1 MSTPTESMMRP
12 PEVGPEAGAAPAR
25 HRSLP
30 SRRRGLFWAGVLAA
44 VAALVVGG
52 IVTVGAWVSESAP
65 ATAAV
70 AYFHA
75 LGRGDAA
82 GALGL
87 GDVPPGVHSYLTS
100 EVLQASL
107 QVARIRDVHVLSV
120 DRSGRTA
127 RVTVQY
133 QLSYSDGSTL
143 VTDSV
148 DTDRRGRTWRLAK
161 TAAPVHLQPGAAG
174 SRMSIAGSAIPAGT
188 VLLFP
193 GALPV
198 TLDTPN
204 LTLGQ
209 LVVHLDGAVPS
220 TIQPDVSPAGKRAV
234 GQAVANA
241 IRACINAQTSGPC
254 PAPAD
259 LQAIPGS
266 VRGAV
271 TGDLADQ
278 LAIDVEP
285 GADGLLHVTGTV
297 DVSGSY
303 QRLDFNNQ
311 PQHETGMVKLSIDAR
326 CYVNQPDRIV
336 WGKT

>member
-1 MSTPTESMMRP
+1 MRP

-30 SRRRGLFWAGVLAA
+30 QRRRGLFWAGVLAA

-75 LGRGDAA
+75 LGRADAA

-87 GDVPPGVHSYLTS
+87 GDLPPGVHSYLTS
-100 EVLQASL
+100 EVLQAS
-107 QVARIRDVHVLSV
+107 QRVARIDDVHVLSV

-133 QLSYSDGSTL
+133 QLNYPDVPPTI

-148 DTDRRGRTWRLAK
+148 NTERRGRTWRLTK
-161 TAAPVHLQPGAAG
+161 TAVPVHLRVAAAQA
-174 SRMSIAGSAIPAGT
+174 RMSIAGSAVPTRT

-193 GALPV
+193 GALPI
-198 TLDTPN
+198 TLDTPS
-204 LTLGQ
+204 LVLSK
-209 LVVHLDGAVPS
+209 LVVHLNGAVPS
-220 TIQPDVSPAGKRAV
+220 AVQPDVSPAGRRAV
-234 GQAVANA
+234 GQAVATA
-241 IRACINAQTSGPC
+241 VQACISARTTGPC

-259 LQAIPGS
+259 PQAIPGS

-271 TGDLADQ
+271 TGDLANQ
-278 LAIDVEP
+278 LSVEIES
-285 GADGLLHVTGTV
+285 GATGALHITGTV
-297 DVSGSY
+297 NVTGSY
-303 QRLDFNNQ
+303 QQLDFNNL
-311 PQHETGMVKLSIDAR
+311 PEHKTGTVQLSIDAS
-326 CYVNQPDRIV
+326 CNVTQPDHIV
-336 WGKT
+336 WSEK

>member
-1 MSTPTESMMRP
+1 MTMESTMSP

-52 IVTVGAWVSESAP
+52 IVTIGAWVSESAP

-87 GDVPPGVHSYLTS
+87 GDVPPGEHGYLTS

-107 QVARIRDVHVLSV
+107 QVARISDVHVLSV

-133 QLSYSDGSTL
+133 QLSYPDGPAL
-143 VTDSV
+143 VTDAV
-148 DTDRRGRTWRLAK
+148 NTERRGRTWRLTK
-161 TAAPVHLQPGAAG
+161 TAVPVTLRAATAK
-174 SRMSIAGSAIPAGT
+174 SRMSIAGSAIPART

-193 GALPV
+193 GPLPL

-204 LTLGQ
+204 LTLGP
-209 LVVHLDGAVPS
+209 LVVHLNGAVPPP
-220 TIQPDVSPAGKRAV
+220 IQPAVSPAGKRAV
-234 GQAVANA
+234 GQAVADA
-241 IRACINAQTSGPC
+241 IRACLNARNPGPC
-254 PAPAD
+254 PMPAD
-259 LQAIPGS
+259 SQAVPGS

-271 TGDLADQ
+271 TGDLANQ
-278 LAIDVEP
+278 LSIDLQP
-285 GADGLLHVTGTV
+285 GAAGLLHVTGTV

-303 QRLDFNNQ
+303 QRLDFNNL
-311 PQHETGMVKLSIDAR
+311 PQHKTGMVRLSIDAS
-326 CYVNQPDRIV
+326 CYVNQPNRIV
-336 WGKT
+336 WGEV